1 MPKPFAH
8 MLGVL
13 FVALT
18 LACHQSLTASDFIAE
33 ENPLLCAQI
42 GAFYSECA
50 GAAAYV
56 SDGACPAADSS
67 AFTSVV
73 AAGRIRYDSAQASAC
88 LEGLQHG
95 FSSCAAL
102 TPDACFSVF
111 SGSLAAGEP
120 CSFDDECAS
129 GACGGTC
136 PTTCQAVPESES
148 PGKPCPC
155 DAVFSLTCKNGFCV
169 SQGGLNDACASD
181 GECES
186 RFKCSGGACVFR
198 AAGEACGPQAR
209 CGPGS
214 GLYCDSS
221 ACNLAVDPSCT
232 GIGICRLR
240 QPAGSTCFSN
250 SETIFGLFNAPSSI
264 VGVGTDTRFDGNSCA
279 EGLGCIGA
287 GLGTGGTCG
296 AMVDLGGACAEGSHV
311 VSGCKAGLVCS
322 GGVCTTPPV
331 SGPCLQSTCD
341 PLVAFCDFPSGQC
354 LSFVPAGGACTGD
367 DVCLSGSCQQGTCV
381 TGCGPAAA
389 LRPAPG
395 LRPSLR

>member
-120 CSFDDECAS
+120 CSFGDECAS

-136 PTTCQAVPESES
+136 PTTCQAVPES
-148 PGKPCPC
+148 
-155 DAVFSLTCKNGFCV
+155 
-169 SQGGLNDACASD
+169 
-181 GECES
+181 
-186 RFKCSGGACVFR
+186 
-198 AAGEACGPQAR
+198 
-209 CGPGS
+209 
-214 GLYCDSS
+214 
-221 ACNLAVDPSCT
+221 
-232 GIGICRLR
+232 
-240 QPAGSTCFSN
+240 
-250 SETIFGLFNAPSSI
+250 
-264 VGVGTDTRFDGNSCA
+264 
-279 EGLGCIGA
+279 
-287 GLGTGGTCG
+287 
-296 AMVDLGGACAEGSHV
+296 
-311 VSGCKAGLVCS
+311 
-322 GGVCTTPPV
+322 
-331 SGPCLQSTCD
+331 
-341 PLVAFCDFPSGQC
+341 
-354 LSFVPAGGACTGD
+354 
-367 DVCLSGSCQQGTCV
+367 
-381 TGCGPAAA
+381 
-389 LRPAPG
+389 
-395 LRPSLR
+395 